1 MKRLP
6 MRSTFF
12 LLLLASVTAC
22 TEKVVTEKSSQSNNP
37 ITTGGTTAGSTGG
50 STAGSTT
57 GTTNGGTTAGSTTGT
72 TVGGTTGGTPANV
85 FKFNVQLSGRPYVD
99 QSPYWY
105 PGFYPSGYS
114 SSIHGGDFLQ
124 ISSGNIN
131 VFKSDF
137 RFKARVKV
145 LPEPPITGGV
155 QTCFLRTS
163 GSNNSTTYPYSKLR
177 LEVAIRDVIY
187 NVSTNSYSI
196 GNRYASKYLDS
207 VAVNTYSSVLDWSKN
222 QFPTRQPATGNDNT
236 NAGPLQSG
244 IVGHVVEVHN
254 VMSDTEKVQYPSNTT
269 EFKYHPNTRCWKL
282 ELELATDLTQ
292 DI

>member
-1 MKRLP
+1 MKRLQL
-6 MRSTFF
+6 RFTFF
-12 LLLLASVTAC
+12 MLLLALVSAC
-22 TEKVVTEKSSQSNNP
+22 TEKVVTDSSSQTNNP
-37 ITTGGTTAGSTGG
+37 VSSTGGTNGG
-50 STAGSTT
+50 TTSGSTT
-57 GTTNGGTTAGSTTGT
+57 GTTVGGTTSGSTTGT

-85 FKFNVQLSGRPYVD
+85 FKFNVLLSGRPYVD

-114 SSIHGGDFLQ
+114 SSVHGGDFLQ

-145 LPEPPITGGV
+145 LSEPPITGGV

-177 LEVAIRDVIY
+177 LEVAIRDVVF
-187 NVSTNSYSI
+187 NASNNSYTI
-196 GNRYASKYLDS
+196 GSRYASKNLDS
-207 VAVNTYSSVLDWSKN
+207 VSVNSYSAVLDWSKN
-222 QFPTRQPATGNDNT
+222 QFPTRTPATGNDNSS
-236 NAGPLQSG
+236 AGPLQSG

-254 VMSDTEKVQYPSNTT
+254 VMSDTEHLQNGGTT
-269 EFKYHPNTRCWKL
+269 VFKYHPNTRCWKL